1 MRSKPFK
8 KVVALITG
16 IAVAFSVNTSVQAQ
30 EAGPAYLGYLDE
42 TAAVQEPFGN
52 DGYQNYSSVPPLV
65 VKAEGSETEELAY
78 CFNITKPYPVLKDS
92 LTSNTSDVFNK
103 GISLRYKSNYGV
115 SLQNFATR
123 WRGSEADAGVLRAI
137 YNGHSHNAAGLK
149 ESLGLTDAEFRYA
162 TQLAVWYWTDSDPG
176 SKYLTG
182 AGTSA
187 NKIEQA
193 ARILSGL
200 EVASVDLKEVDPKL
214 VTLKIYSPYS
224 LENKSANYQNLLSI
238 KFVHPE
244 TGDSVDP
251 EEPTKTTP
259 KEPEAPKTESEK
271 PKEPEAPKTETE
283 QPSEPVVPKP
293 EPQTPQE
300 PQEPK
305 LEEVEPTLK
314 TSAADQADDDK
325 LISAAGGKVVDKVT
339 YTGLTEGEKYLVEGE
354 LMDKETGKSTGIKA
368 ETEFTASGANGTV
381 DVTFDVDADQAGKT
395 LVAFEKL
402 YKADDKTTVVASHED
417 IDDAAQTV
425 SVEEDVVPGD
435 GDDELVPANPDDS
448 SFNWKYLIPL
458 ALIPVVG
465 ALVWGS
471 SQGSSSAAT
480 PTNPAYAAPGAPAP
494 AAATTTS
501 TPDPVATSAAPAKK
515 QLAATGASVLYTLLA
530 ALLLVVAGVFL
541 VRMRRND

>member
-52 DGYQNYSSVPPLV
+52 NGYQNYSSVPPLV

-123 WRGSEADAGVLRAI
+123 WRGSDADAGVLRAI

-162 TQLAVWYWTDSDPG
+162 TQLAVWYWTDSDSG
-176 SKYLTG
+176 SKYLIG
-182 AGTSA
+182 AGASA

-193 ARILSGL
+193 AKILSGQD
-200 EVASVDLKEVDPKL
+200 VASVDLKEVDPKL

-224 LENKSANYQNLLSI
+224 LEGQSANYQNLLSI
-238 KFVHPE
+238 KFVSPE

-271 PKEPEAPKTETE
+271 PKEPEAPK
-283 QPSEPVVPKP
+283 P

-305 LEEVEPTLK
+305 PEEVKPTLK
-314 TSAADQADDDK
+314 TSATDQADDDK
-325 LISAAGGKVVDKVT
+325 LISATGGKVVDKVT

-354 LMDKETGKSTGIKA
+354 LMDKGTGKTTGIKA

-471 SQGSSSAAT
+471 SQGSSSAAA

-494 AAATTTS
+494 AAATTTAA
-501 TPDPVATSAAPAKK
+501 PAPVATSAASAKK

-541 VRMRRND
+541 VWVRRND

>member
-16 IAVAFSVNTSVQAQ
+16 IAVVLSVNASVQAQ

-42 TAAVQEPFGN
+42 AAAVQEPFGN
-52 DGYQNYSSVPPLV
+52 NGYQSYSSVPPLV

-162 TQLAVWYWTDSDPG
+162 TQLAVWYWTDSDSG

-182 AGTSA
+182 AGASA

-193 ARILSGL
+193 AKILSGQD
-200 EVASVDLKEVDPKL
+200 VTSVDLKEVDPKR

-224 LENKSANYQNLLSI
+224 LEGQSANYQNLLSI
-238 KFVHPE
+238 KFVNPE

-251 EEPTKTTP
+251 EDPTKTTP
-259 KEPEAPKTESEK
+259 KEPEA
-271 PKEPEAPKTETE
+271 
-283 QPSEPVVPKP
+283 PKP

-305 LEEVEPTLK
+305 SEEVKPTLK
-314 TSAADQADDDK
+314 TSATDQADDDK
-325 LISAAGGKVVDKVT
+325 LISATGGKVVDKVT
-339 YTGLTEGEKYLVEGE
+339 YTGLTEGGKYLVEGE

-368 ETEFTASGANGTV
+368 EAEFTASGSNGTV

-417 IDDAAQTV
+417 IDDVAQTV

-435 GDDELVPANPDDS
+435 GDDELVPSNPDDS

-471 SQGSSSAAT
+471 SQGSSSAAV

-494 AAATTTS
+494 AAATTTAA
-501 TPDPVATSAAPAKK
+501 PAPVATSAAPAKK

-530 ALLLVVAGVFL
+530 ALLLVTAGVFL

>member
-52 DGYQNYSSVPPLV
+52 DGYQYDSTVPPLL
-65 VKAEGSETEELAY
+65 VKPENGGSEELAY
-78 CFNITKPYPVLKDS
+78 CFNITKPYPILKDS
-92 LTSNTSDVFNK
+92 LPSSGEVGNR
-103 GISLRYKSNYGV
+103 GLSLRYQSNFGT
-115 SLQNFATR
+115 SLKGFANK
-123 WRGSEADAGVLRAI
+123 WRGEEADAGVLRAI
-137 YNGHSHNAAGLK
+137 YNGYSKDAAGLQK
-149 ESLGLTDAEFRYA
+149 ELGLTDNEFRYA
-162 TQLAVWYWTDSDPG
+162 TQLAVWYWTDSTDS
-176 SKYLTG
+176 SKYVFG
-182 AGTSA
+182 AGTSSH
-187 NKIEQA
+187 KIEQA
-193 ARILSGL
+193 VKILTGQN
-200 EVASVDLKEVDPKL
+200 VTTVDLKEVDPKL
-214 VTLKIYSPYS
+214 VTLTIYSPYS
-224 LENKSANYQNLLSI
+224 LEGKSAGYQNLLSI
-238 KFVHPE
+238 KFVSPE

-305 LEEVEPTLK
+305 PEEVKPTLK
-314 TSAADQADDDK
+314 TSATDQADDDK
-325 LISAAGGKVVDKVT
+325 LISATGGKVVDKVT

-471 SQGSSSAAT
+471 SQGSSSAAA
-480 PTNPAYAAPGAPAP
+480 PTNPAYAAPGAPAR
-494 AAATTTS
+494 AAATTTAA
-501 TPDPVATSAAPAKK
+501 PAPVATSAAPAKK

-541 VRMRRND
+541 VRVRRND